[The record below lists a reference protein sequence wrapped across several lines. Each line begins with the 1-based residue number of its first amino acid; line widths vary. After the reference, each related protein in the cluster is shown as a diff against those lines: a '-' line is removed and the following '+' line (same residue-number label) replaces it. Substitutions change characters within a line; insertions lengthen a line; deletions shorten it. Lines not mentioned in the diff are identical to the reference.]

1 MALAA
6 GPIFATVTI
15 NNVQMFE
22 LVGPQR
28 AGLILGVSFVLHQ
41 VAAAI
46 SPYASGLAF
55 DATGTYRLS
64 FCVLGLV
71 MLLALLPAACT
82 HPERGDAVA
91 CPGVPRGEGRTGS
104 ARLPR

>member
-1 MALAA
+1 VALAA

-46 SPYASGLAF
+46 GPYASGLAF
-55 DATGTYRLS
+55 DATGTYRLA
-64 FCVLGLV
+64 FVVLGLV
-71 MLLALLPAACT
+71 MLLALFPAACT
-82 HPERGDAVA
+82 HPEGGDAA
-91 CPGVPRGEGRTGS
+91 RPGVPLGERRTGS